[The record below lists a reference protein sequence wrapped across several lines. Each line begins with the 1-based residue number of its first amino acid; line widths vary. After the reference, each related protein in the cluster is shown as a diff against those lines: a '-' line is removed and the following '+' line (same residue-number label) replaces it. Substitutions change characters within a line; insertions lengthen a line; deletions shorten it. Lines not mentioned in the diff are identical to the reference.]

1 MLVLCTCHIHVFSP
15 WSIVYV
21 WHFIVYHC
29 TKSLGVWVLKSSL
42 LHLERRFIATG
53 GCVAIEEKRVWLQL
67 HYILGGACSFFRDCM
82 ALARDLS
89 AIGFL
94 VLHAYLAGDTYLVCI
109 DMVLS
114 MISGVIISSNTL
126 LALFFSVGMT
136 LFHWCQRGRDFE
148 LWILAS

>member
-1 MLVLCTCHIHVFSP
+1 
-15 WSIVYV
+15 
-21 WHFIVYHC
+21 
-29 TKSLGVWVLKSSL
+29 
-42 LHLERRFIATG
+42 
-53 GCVAIEEKRVWLQL
+53 
-67 HYILGGACSFFRDCM
+67 M

-136 LFHWCQRGRDFE
+136 LFH
-148 LWILAS
+148 